1 MCTVYVWYGMLV
13 IILSLNNSLIV
24 KVLPF
29 PHKEIFNWSNFTSD

>member
-29 PHKEIFNWSNFTSD
+29 LHKEIYNWSNFTSD